1 MFWAPAAFAD
11 LDELRFRLSSDVTYD
26 DNVSRAPKD
35 DKFHDTF
42 AALNLG
48 ASLPWQL
55 WATSRL
61 LLNAN
66 IGGEKFK
73 TYSGLD
79 RLYANIQGE
88 FQYRKSGQFSE
99 PIWGVFVRLGEDWYD
114 STLRDGFRNS
124 AGLTFRKPVTDRI
137 FFFSA
142 LAYNQRDGRSTVF
155 DTEDVSVRANV
166 DYSLSQGQTLYFGV
180 EGRDGDFVSTARP
193 KLAYFDIAE
202 AVVLDDVFTDT
213 PRFSY
218 RFKGYTGIATIG
230 YNFALGEHAALDLAY
245 RIAHARPHDQPPSV
259 VTTDS
264 IDYVDQQ
271 ATVSILIR
279 F

>member
-11 LDELRFRLSSDVTYD
+11 PDELRFRLGSDVTYD
-26 DNVSRAPKD
+26 DNVSRAQKD

-42 AALNLG
+42 ATLNLG
-48 ASLPWQL
+48 ARLPWQL

-61 LLNAN
+61 VLNAN
-66 IGGEKFK
+66 IGGEKFN

-79 RLYANIQGE
+79 RLYANIEGE

-99 PIWGVFVRLGEDWYD
+99 PIWGVFVRVGEDWYD

-137 FFFSA
+137 FLFTA
-142 LAYNQRDGRSTVF
+142 VAYNQRDGRSAVF
-155 DTEDVSVRANV
+155 DTEEVSVRANV
-166 DYSLSQGQTLYFGV
+166 DYALSRRQTLYFGV

-193 KLAYFDIAE
+193 TLAYFDIAE
-202 AVVLDDVFTDT
+202 AAVLDDVFTDT
-213 PRFSY
+213 ARLSY

-230 YNFALGEHAALDLAY
+230 YNIALGEHAALDLAY
-245 RIAHARPHDQPPSV
+245 RIAYARPHDQPPSV